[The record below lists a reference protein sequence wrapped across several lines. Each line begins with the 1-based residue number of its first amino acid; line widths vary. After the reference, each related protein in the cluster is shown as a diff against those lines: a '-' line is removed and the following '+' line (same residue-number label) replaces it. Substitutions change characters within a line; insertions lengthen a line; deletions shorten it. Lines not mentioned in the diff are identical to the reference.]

1 MCRQN
6 NKTPPLHSESSNHLL
21 LSASRFCRC
30 VGSMHGKTPAHVV
43 SPSLQSDYCIVA
55 MHVCLPMWHLLMTLT
70 LPGASPL
77 RSEAVRSH
85 PLAFTAQGRS
95 IQVAMSGRACRAG
108 RGLLDSDRLAA
119 TYHCGKICFHMETIP
134 TVGVFGSAG
143 CLGTSAIRK
152 QTGQTDDQ
160 GLTASPND
168 EGLGSRRSARPKC
181 EVCLGSAR
189 TGQAHG
195 RLRLDVLT
203 RGCP

>member
-1 MCRQN
+1 MCRRN
-6 NKTPPLHSESSNHLL
+6 SKTPPLPSESSNHLL

-30 VGSMHGKTPAHVV
+30 VGSMHGKTPAHVM
-43 SPSLQSDYCIVA
+43 SPSLQGDYYIVA

-70 LPGASPL
+70 LP
-77 RSEAVRSH
+77 EAVRSH

-95 IQVAMSGRACRAG
+95 IQVAMSGTACRAG
-108 RGLLDSDRLAA
+108 RGLLDLERLAA
-119 TYHCGKICFHMETIP
+119 TYRKNCGKICFRMETIP
-134 TVGVFGSAG
+134 TVRVFSSAG

-152 QTGQTDDQ
+152 QTSRTDGQ

-168 EGLGSRRSARPKC
+168 EGLGSRGSARPKC
-181 EVCLGSAR
+181 EVCLVSAR

-195 RLRLDVLT
+195 RSRFDVLT

>member
-1 MCRQN
+1 
-6 NKTPPLHSESSNHLL
+6 
-21 LSASRFCRC
+21 
-30 VGSMHGKTPAHVV
+30 
-43 SPSLQSDYCIVA
+43 
-55 MHVCLPMWHLLMTLT
+55 
-70 LPGASPL
+70 
-77 RSEAVRSH
+77 
-85 PLAFTAQGRS
+85 
-95 IQVAMSGRACRAG
+95 
-108 RGLLDSDRLAA
+108 
-119 TYHCGKICFHMETIP
+119 METIP